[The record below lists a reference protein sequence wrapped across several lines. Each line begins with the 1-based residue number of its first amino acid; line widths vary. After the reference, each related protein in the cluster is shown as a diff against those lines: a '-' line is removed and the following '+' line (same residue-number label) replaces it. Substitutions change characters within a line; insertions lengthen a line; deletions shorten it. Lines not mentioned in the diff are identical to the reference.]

1 MNIYEQDIFSQPDDI
16 RQALRYYE
24 AQDYAK
30 RIETLAEKK
39 FRSILL
45 TGMGSSY
52 CAAFNANTIL
62 RNHGISCTAI
72 PASQLLYFETASISQ
87 DTLLVM
93 ISQSGYSG
101 EIVELIQCLEP
112 NIMVVGLTNDPESPL
127 GKRANLLLPLHV
139 QPEQAVSTRTY
150 LAPLALMHLFSHVFI
165 GHSSKEIFQDLYR
178 ALDYLAQSIQAFGT
192 ISREME
198 TFLGLPPYLALIGGG
213 YSLTTAEAGA
223 LFIKEVAKYP
233 SIAFDPGQFRHGPF
247 EMIGQTFAAMLFAN
261 KGIGYESRLRLA
273 ADIAARGSKVV
284 LVSDGDDLQSN
295 DNILII
301 RQAYVSETLACIGN
315 ILPTQAFG
323 NYVAKAKGLEVGTFL
338 FSNKVTTAL

>member
-16 RQALRYYE
+16 RQALAYYE

-30 RIETLAEKK
+30 QIRTLADKK
-39 FRSILL
+39 YRAILL

-52 CAAFNANTIL
+52 CAAFNASTIL
-62 RNHGISCTAI
+62 RNHGISCVAI
-72 PASQLLYFETASISQ
+72 PTSQLLSFEKASISR

-101 EIVELIQCLEP
+101 EIVELIRCLEP

-127 GKRANLLLPLHV
+127 GKRADLLLPLHV

-150 LAPLALMHLFSHVFI
+150 LAPLALMHLFAHTFA
-165 GHSSKEIFQDLYR
+165 GHDPGAIFQDLYR
-178 ALDYLAQSIQAFGT
+178 SLDYLAQSIQKFDT
-192 ISREME
+192 LSRDME
-198 TFLGLPPYLALIGGG
+198 AFLGLPPYLALIGGG
-213 YSLTTAEAGA
+213 YSLTTVEAGA

-247 EMIGQTFAAMLFAN
+247 EMIGKDFAAMLFAN

-284 LVSDGDDLQSN
+284 LVSDGNDLPHDN
-295 DNILII
+295 NILVI
-301 RQAYVSETLACIGN
+301 RETYVSETLACIGN

-323 NYVAKAKGLEVGTFL
+323 NYIAKAKGLEVGTFL
-338 FSNKVTTAL
+338 FSNKITTAL